1 MQCVRSRRFLNGR
14 GGIRLDKSENRVSHY
29 LQAVALPLMI
39 AAVLAV
45 AFSTRAASSV
55 HHDVAEEAAVFGRL
69 ATVEP
74 ALRRFTLVPDGQSE
88 AISFVLDEEG
98 MIWQE
103 SRELSLP
110 ALLTQVGSRVKVRYH
125 IENGVRLTRMITVA
139 ALAR

>member
-88 AISFVLDEEG
+88 AISFVLDEG
-98 MIWQE
+98 VIWQE

-110 ALLTQVGSRVKVRYH
+110 ALVTQVGSRVKVRYH
-125 IENGVRLTRMITVA
+125 IENGVRLARMITVA